1 MAIPVSITIFILLLY
16 SLVMLLLYVGLLS
29 MKSSS
34 VKKPVQRE
42 ALTVVV
48 PFRDEAENLPA
59 LIDDLSRQTY
69 PGNLFSVILVNDHS
83 VDGSAEMVD
92 SRLKGKPGFS
102 CLHLPDGKGGKKAAI
117 ATALSV
123 VKTPWIIQVDAD
135 CNVSPGFI
143 ASHMALLEADP
154 SDLVA
159 GLVTTR
165 GGRNSFLAAF
175 ERLDMLGLTG
185 AGAGSYRFG
194 RPMMCSGANLLYSRE
209 LYMDTREFDPVEKTA
224 SGDDMF
230 MLIGARKLGRE
241 ISYNT
246 DPEAMVKTGAARDVR
261 SFIQQRIRWGGK
273 SVHYR
278 MADIQGLALL
288 VALSSLG
295 LLLLP
300 LWLFLY
306 PGSAGWLFSAVGVK
320 TGIDFLILYAIT
332 SRTGQRETLWWF
344 LPVMVLYY
352 PYMVMVTGGSLLHR
366 SRWKGR
372 SVR

>member
-1 MAIPVSITIFILLLY
+1 MALPVSITFFTLLFY
-16 SLVMLLLYVGLLS
+16 SLVMLLLFFGLLRI
-29 MKSSS
+29 KPSS
-34 VKKPVQRE
+34 VKKPVQQE
-42 ALTVVV
+42 AVSVVI
-48 PFRDEAENLPA
+48 PFRDEAENLPG
-59 LIDDLSRQTY
+59 LIGDLSRQTY
-69 PGNLFSVILVNDHS
+69 SGNTFSVILVNDHS

-92 SRLKGKPGFS
+92 SLIKGKPGFS
-102 CLHLPDGKGGKKAAI
+102 CLYLPDGMGGKKAAI

-123 VKTPWIIQVDAD
+123 VQTPWIIQVDAD
-135 CNVSPGFI
+135 CSITPGFI
-143 ASHMALLEADP
+143 ASHMDLLKAQP

-165 GGRNSFLAAF
+165 DGQNSFLAAF
-175 ERLDMLGLTG
+175 ERLDMLGMTG
-185 AGAGSYRFG
+185 AGAGSYYFE
-194 RPMMCSGANLLYSRE
+194 RPMMCSGANLLYSQE
-209 LYMDTREFDPVEKTA
+209 LYRDTRKFDPVEKTA

-230 MLIGARKLGRE
+230 MLIGARKLGKK

-246 DPEAMVKTGAARDVR
+246 DPVAMVKTGNARSVR

-278 MADIQGLALL
+278 MTDIQGLALL

-295 LLLLP
+295 VLLLP
-300 LWLFLY
+300 IWLILC
-306 PGSAGWLFSAVGVK
+306 PGSAVWLVSAVGVK
-320 TGIDFLILYAIT
+320 TGIDFLMLHAIT
-332 SRTGQRETLWWF
+332 GRTGQRQTLWWF

-352 PYMVMVTGGSLLHR
+352 PYMVMVTGGSILHR